1 MERGNDAA
9 MAAFRIVIVDE
20 KTDVTTVVVTTLERT
35 PEVGDT
41 IALPHH
47 LRVVVRSV
55 VTDEQ
60 GRLGVVNA
68 VPASRAR

>member
-1 MERGNDAA
+1 ML
-9 MAAFRIVIVDE
+9 AFRIGIVDE
-20 KTDVTTVVVTTLERT
+20 KSDATTVVVTTLERT

-41 IALPHH
+41 IVLPHN

-55 VTDEQ
+55 VTDEH

-68 VPASRAR
+68 VPASRAG